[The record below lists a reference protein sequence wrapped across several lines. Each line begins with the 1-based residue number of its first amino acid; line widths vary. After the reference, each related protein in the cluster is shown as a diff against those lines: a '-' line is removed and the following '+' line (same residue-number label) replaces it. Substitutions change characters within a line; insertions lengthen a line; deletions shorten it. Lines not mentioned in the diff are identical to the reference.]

1 MKKTSKDLKSRK
13 AAIKSLKSE
22 MRNDMMGGLSD
33 KIKGKM
39 AVKVVSDSPEGL
51 KEGLEKAEE
60 VVESSEDM
68 SPSDIVA
75 KAMKSKKDKK
85 SE

>member
-1 MKKTSKDLKSRK
+1 MKKQSKDLKSRK

-22 MRNDMMGGLSD
+22 MRKDMLEGLPEG
-33 KIKGKM
+33 IKGKM

-60 VVESSEDM
+60 TMETFGDM
-68 SPSDIVA
+68 SPKDLVE
-75 KAMKSKKDKK
+75 KAMKSKKSKK
-85 SE
+85 ED